1 MKTKPNCIIVLGPT
15 ASGKTRLAVN
25 IADRLNGAILSF
37 DSRQV
42 YRKLNIGTGKDL
54 NEYQLNDKHIPY
66 YLIDCCDIETH
77 FHSYDFI
84 QNYIT
89 AFRECETKKQLPILA
104 GGTGLYFDLALKKH
118 QYINIPN
125 NESLRIEL
133 QDKSHE
139 QLILV
144 LQSYDSKNT
153 AQADTTTL
161 KRTIR
166 AIEIADF
173 LSKQEAM
180 PIPYP
185 SLQPII
191 FGIKL
196 SASERKT
203 RIQKRLMTRIDEGLI
218 EEVASLIK
226 DGIKPERFHFLG
238 LEYTF
243 ITSYLTGKFDLP
255 TMIDRL
261 QTAILQYSKRQMT
274 WFRKMEREGNHIHW
288 INGNDSLK
296 EQLVEVEKQLA
307 EYQLI

>member
-54 NEYQLNDKHIPY
+54 NEYQFNDKLIPY

-84 QNYIT
+84 QSYIA
-89 AFRECETKKQLPILA
+89 AFRECEIKKQLPILA

-125 NESLRIEL
+125 NGLLRTEL
-133 QDKSHE
+133 QGKSHE
-139 QLILV
+139 QLISILH
-144 LQSYDSKNT
+144 SYDSKNT
-153 AQADTTTL
+153 EQADTSTL
-161 KRTIR
+161 KRTMR
-166 AIEIADF
+166 AIVIADF
-173 LSKQEAM
+173 LSKQEAV

-226 DGIKPERFHFLG
+226 DGINPERLHFLG
-238 LEYTF
+238 LEYTY
-243 ITSYLTGKFDLP
+243 ITSYLTGKLDLP

-288 INGNDSLK
+288 LNGNDSLT
-296 EQLVEVEKQLA
+296 EQLIEVEKQLA
-307 EYQLI
+307 EYKLI

>member
-1 MKTKPNCIIVLGPT
+1 MTTKPNCIIVLGPT

-25 IADRLNGAILSF
+25 IANRLNGAILSF

-84 QNYIT
+84 QNYI
-89 AFRECETKKQLPILA
+89 AAYRECETKKQLPILA
-104 GGTGLYFDLALKKH
+104 GGTGLYFDLVLKKH

-133 QDKSHE
+133 QDKGHE
-139 QLILV
+139 QLILI
-144 LQSYDSKNT
+144 LQSYDSINT
-153 AQADTTTL
+153 EQADTSTS

-173 LSKQEAM
+173 LSKQEAV
-180 PIPYP
+180 PIHYP

-191 FGIKL
+191 FGINL
-196 SASERKT
+196 SASERKL
-203 RIQKRLMTRIDEGLI
+203 RIRKRLMTRIDEGLI
-218 EEVASLIK
+218 EEVASLLN
-226 DGIKPERFHFLG
+226 DGISAERLHFLG

-243 ITSYLTGKFDLP
+243 ITSYLTGKYDLP

-274 WFRKMEREGNHIHW
+274 WFRKMEREGNYIHW
-288 INGNDSLK
+288 INGNDSLS
-296 EQLVEVEKQLA
+296 EQLSEVEKQLKN
-307 EYQLI
+307 YPI

>member
-1 MKTKPNCIIVLGPT
+1 MTTKPNCIIVLGPT
-15 ASGKTRLAVN
+15 ASGKTRLAVH
-25 IADRLNGAILSF
+25 IAARLNGAILSF

-42 YRKLNIGTGKDL
+42 YRKLDIGTGKDL
-54 NEYQLNDKHIPY
+54 NEYLLNDKQIPY

-84 QNYIT
+84 QSYLS
-89 AFRECETKKQLPILA
+89 AFHECETKKQFPILA
-104 GGTGLYFDLALKKH
+104 GGTGLYFDLVLKKH

-125 NESLRIEL
+125 NEILRARL
-133 QDKSHE
+133 QGKDHE
-139 QLILV
+139 QLISV
-144 LQSYDSKNT
+144 LQSYDIKNT
-153 AQADTTTL
+153 EQADTSTL

-173 LSKQEAM
+173 LTRQEVV

-185 SLQPII
+185 SLRPLI
-191 FGIKL
+191 FGIHL
-196 SASERKT
+196 SASDRKA

-218 EEVASLIK
+218 EEVTSLIK
-226 DGIKPERFHFLG
+226 NGISPERLHFLG
-238 LEYTF
+238 LEYTY
-243 ITSYLTGKFDLP
+243 ITSYLTGKFDLT

-288 INGNDSLK
+288 INGNDSLP
-296 EQLVEVEKQLA
+296 EQLMEVEKQLA
-307 EYQLI
+307 IYQLI